1 MASTKYKLGELIEQ
15 LDDRNIDG
23 EYGLNDV
30 RGISIQKIF
39 IDTKANMTGVPLKPY
54 KLVSPGDF
62 AYVTVTSRNGEK
74 ITLAHNTTDSTYIV
88 STSYVVF
95 RVKKIDVLLPEYLY
109 IYFNRPEF
117 DRYARFNSW
126 GSARE
131 TFAWED
137 MCDIEIDLPPIEI
150 QKKYVDI
157 YNAMIANQACYE
169 HGLEDLKI
177 TCDAYIENLRR
188 EIGAKQIAQHIHE
201 KSNKVSDSNKQYRSK
216 DIAGIS
222 SVEKRFMET
231 KADTGGV
238 SLGSYKIVEP
248 NDFSFNPNTA
258 RMGDRIPI
266 ALNDTDKDLLVSA
279 IYPVF
284 SVDESLEPEYLMM
297 WFKRSE
303 FDGYARFNSWGS
315 ARETFD
321 FPDMKEVEIPIPS
334 KDIQRAIVDIYESYT
349 ARKDIC
355 DHLKTQ
361 IRSICPIL
369 IKGSL
374 EEANK

>member
-95 RVKKIDVLLPEYLY
+95 RVKKIDILLPEYLY

-157 YNAMIANQACYE
+157 YNVMIANQACYE

-201 KSNKVSDSNKQYRSK
+201 KCNKVSDSNKQYRSK

-303 FDGYARFNSWGS
+303 FDRYARFNSWGS

-361 IRSICPIL
+361 IISICPIL

>member
-1 MASTKYKLGELIEQ
+1 MTLTRYKLGDLIKQHNERCANRSVNRSDISGVNRDKEFFPSRQ
-15 LDDRNIDG
+15 VG
-23 EYGLNDV
+23 SDV
-30 RGISIQKIF
+30 SNYKV
-39 IDTKANMTGVPLKPY
+39 VPAGYFACNLMHVGRDIVLPIAY
-54 KLVSPGDF
+54 NRSNHEVYVSP
-62 AYVTVTSRNGEK
+62 AYTVFCIKKDAPIDAIYLEMWFKSDERDRYFWM
-74 ITLAHNTTDSTYIV
+74 HTDSSIRDGMAY
-88 STSYVVF
+88 
-95 RVKKIDVLLPEYLY
+95 D
-109 IYFNRPEF
+109 
-117 DRYARFNSW
+117 
-126 GSARE
+126 
-131 TFAWED
+131 D

-157 YNAMIANQACYE
+157 YNVMIANQACYE

-238 SLGSYKIVEP
+238 FLGSYKIVEP

-303 FDGYARFNSWGS
+303 FDRYARFNSWGS

-361 IRSICPIL
+361 IISICPIL